1 MISSENRFPFFG
13 IMPQA
18 CNGPA
23 GVTGLRLYLIIVI
36 HHTKYRRPFSMA
48 VIDGPASFL
57 GRDRPDA

>member
-36 HHTKYRRPFSMA
+36 HHTKYRLLFSMA

-57 GRDRPDA
+57 RRDRPDA